1 MRPNRRKSLVFTA
14 PGHVTWRRLSVSRR
28 RSLVVSTA
36 FSGDATSQDATEKMS
51 HVSHYTDASAQWL
64 SLYES
69 PEVQDIPKEVARLWN
84 QLRPLYLQLHA
95 YVRRKLYLKY
105 GVSIVDQRRGIPAHL
120 LGNMWGQ
127 SWDNLL
133 NISQPFPD
141 TPSPKVTEALKQ
153 QGFTSRKMFQVAE
166 EFFVS
171 LNLSAMPP
179 LFWRNSILEK
189 PAKRRRVNCHSS
201 AWDFMDRKDFRI
213 LQCSDVSLRSFL
225 TAHHE
230 MGHIENFVLYKDQ
243 PPTYREG
250 ANPGFD
256 EAIGDVI
263 TLSVMTPKHLK
274 KIGLLSDD
282 EHVESYEA
290 SINHLYSV
298 ALRKLTL
305 LPFAYVIDLWRWAV
319 FQGSV
324 TPRNYN
330 CHWWYLREKYQGVV
344 PPEKRSEEQFDPGSK
359 FHVAA
364 NVPYIRYFI
373 SAILEFQ
380 MHRHM
385 CEVVGEY
392 DPHDNRKPL
401 HSCDIYQKQQ
411 AGTLLREVMS
421 MGSSRPWPEALK
433 VITGSRCMDASA
445 LREYLL
451 PLEHWLTVENEK
463 TGEFIG
469 WEHTGTGHCRL
480 GAPRFWPLSA
490 GSAQVLAIVCWEH
503 TGIGHCL
510 LGAHR
515 YWPLSA
521 GSAQILAIVGWERT
535 DTGHC
540 RLGAH
545 RYWPLSA
552 GSAQVLAIVGWEQSA
567 QVLAIVGCE
576 CTGTGHCRLGAHRYW
591 PLSAG
596 SAQVMAIVGWERTVV
611 VYVPPAGQVLG
622 KPSWDVTTYINLV
635 SVPQERFRR
644 ESHILSQHSQTFTHL
659 WITFPSSFLNLS
671 PWLCSKVRHSRV
683 SGRKFTVFWSQ
694 DGRLLTEGGAY
705 IRDDSVTSGGSGM
718 TVAFIIFA
726 VATFLHLWES
736 HCWQLLTA
744 AWSALRP
751 NESVSPSL
759 RHLVHTVE
767 VQMLDRLTGSK
778 NCSHLVMNQDAIN

>member
-1 MRPNRRKSLVFTA
+1 MTVFFSL
-14 PGHVTWRRLSVSRR
+14 P
-28 RSLVVSTA
+28 
-36 FSGDATSQDATEKMS
+36 D
-51 HVSHYTDASAQWL
+51 YTDTSAEWL

-69 PEVQDIPKEVARLWN
+69 PEVQNIPKEVARLWK

-105 GVSIVDQRRGIPAHL
+105 GVSVVDPRRGIPAHL

-127 SWDNLL
+127 IWDNLL

-141 TPSPKVTEALKQ
+141 TPSPNVTEALKQ
-153 QGFTSRKMFQVAE
+153 QVIILILRATSCVSSSNFEEVERPGTDVYSPETLHVPDDSRLPPRFRGFTTRKMFQVAE

-189 PAKRRRVNCHSS
+189 PAKRRRMNCHSS

-290 SINHLYSV
+290 NINHLYSV

-305 LPFAYVIDLWRWAV
+305 LPSAYVIDLWRWAV

-385 CEVVGEY
+385 CEVTDEY
-392 DPHDNRKPL
+392 DPHDTSKPL

-411 AGTLLREVMS
+411 AGALLREVMS

-463 TGEFIG
+463 TGELIG
-469 WEHTGTGHCRL
+469 WEHTGED
-480 GAPRFWPLSA
+480 SA
-490 GSAQVLAIVCWEH
+490 
-503 TGIGHCL
+503 
-510 LGAHR
+510 
-515 YWPLSA
+515 
-521 GSAQILAIVGWERT
+521 
-535 DTGHC
+535 
-540 RLGAH
+540 
-545 RYWPLSA
+545 
-552 GSAQVLAIVGWEQSA
+552 
-567 QVLAIVGCE
+567 
-576 CTGTGHCRLGAHRYW
+576 
-591 PLSAG
+591 
-596 SAQVMAIVGWERTVV
+596 
-611 VYVPPAGQVLG
+611 
-622 KPSWDVTTYINLV
+622 
-635 SVPQERFRR
+635 
-644 ESHILSQHSQTFTHL
+644 
-659 WITFPSSFLNLS
+659 
-671 PWLCSKVRHSRV
+671 
-683 SGRKFTVFWSQ
+683 
-694 DGRLLTEGGAY
+694 
-705 IRDDSVTSGGSGM
+705 TSGGSGM

-736 HCWQLLTA
+736 QCWQLLTA

-767 VQMLDRLTGSK
+767 VQMLDRLTGSN
-778 NCSHLVMNQDAIN
+778 NCSHLVMNQDPND

>member
-1 MRPNRRKSLVFTA
+1 MWGQIWDNLLNISQPFPDTPSPK
-14 PGHVTWRRLSVSRR
+14 VTEALK
-28 RSLVVSTA
+28 
-36 FSGDATSQDATEKMS
+36 Q
-51 HVSHYTDASAQWL
+51 
-64 SLYES
+64 
-69 PEVQDIPKEVARLWN
+69 
-84 QLRPLYLQLHA
+84 QLHA

-105 GVSIVDQRRGIPAHL
+105 GVSIVDPRRGIPAHL

-127 SWDNLL
+127 IWDNLL

-263 TLSVMTPKHLK
+263 TLSVMSPKHLK

-282 EHVESYEA
+282 EHVGSYE
-290 SINHLYSV
+290 SNINHLFSV

-392 DPHDNRKPL
+392 DPNDTRKPL

-411 AGTLLREVMS
+411 AGTLLRRVMS
-421 MGSSRPWPEALK
+421 MGSSQPWPEALK

-463 TGEFIG
+463 TGELIG
-469 WEHTGTGHCRL
+469 WEHTGEDR
-480 GAPRFWPLSA
+480 A
-490 GSAQVLAIVCWEH
+490 
-503 TGIGHCL
+503 
-510 LGAHR
+510 
-515 YWPLSA
+515 
-521 GSAQILAIVGWERT
+521 
-535 DTGHC
+535 
-540 RLGAH
+540 
-545 RYWPLSA
+545 
-552 GSAQVLAIVGWEQSA
+552 
-567 QVLAIVGCE
+567 
-576 CTGTGHCRLGAHRYW
+576 
-591 PLSAG
+591 
-596 SAQVMAIVGWERTVV
+596 
-611 VYVPPAGQVLG
+611 
-622 KPSWDVTTYINLV
+622 
-635 SVPQERFRR
+635 
-644 ESHILSQHSQTFTHL
+644 
-659 WITFPSSFLNLS
+659 
-671 PWLCSKVRHSRV
+671 
-683 SGRKFTVFWSQ
+683 
-694 DGRLLTEGGAY
+694 
-705 IRDDSVTSGGSGM
+705 TSGGSGM

-736 HCWQLLTA
+736 QCWQLLTA
-744 AWSALRP
+744 AWSALHP

-778 NCSHLVMNQDAIN
+778 NCSHLVMDQDKIN

>member
-1 MRPNRRKSLVFTA
+1 MSLNVTVSVGPFTMT
-14 PGHVTWRRLSVSRR
+14 VCLS
-28 RSLVVSTA
+28 LP
-36 FSGDATSQDATEKMS
+36 D
-51 HVSHYTDASAQWL
+51 YTDASAQWL

-69 PEVQDIPKEVARLWN
+69 PEVQDIPKEVARLWK

-105 GVSIVDQRRGIPAHL
+105 GVSIVDPRRGIPAHL

-127 SWDNLL
+127 IWDNLL

-153 QGFTSRKMFQVAE
+153 QVIILILRATSCVTSSNFEVIRKMFQGFTSRKMFQVAE

-171 LNLSAMPP
+171 LNLSVMPP

-392 DPHDNRKPL
+392 DPHDTRIPL

-469 WEHTGTGHCRL
+469 WEHTGTGQCRL
-480 GAPRFWPLSA
+480 GA
-490 GSAQVLAIVCWEH
+490 C
-503 TGIGHCL
+503 
-510 LGAHR
+510 
-515 YWPLSA
+515 
-521 GSAQILAIVGWERT
+521 RT
-535 DTGHC
+535 SHC

-552 GSAQVLAIVGWEQSA
+552 GSAQVLVIVGWER
-567 QVLAIVGCE
+567 
-576 CTGTGHCRLGAHRYW
+576 TGTGHCRLGACRTRHCGLGALRYWPLLAGSDSGIGHCRLGAHKYW

-596 SAQVMAIVGWERTVV
+596 SAQVLAIIGWEHVELATF
-611 VYVPPAGQVLG
+611 
-622 KPSWDVTTYINLV
+622 V
-635 SVPQERFRR
+635 SKHTRHVNIR
-644 ESHILSQHSQTFTHL
+644 L
-659 WITFPSSFLNLS
+659 IT
-671 PWLCSKVRHSRV
+671 
-683 SGRKFTVFWSQ
+683 
-694 DGRLLTEGGAY
+694 RLHE
-705 IRDDSVTSGGSGM
+705 DSATSGGSGM

-767 VQMLDRLTGSK
+767 VHMLDRLTGSK
-778 NCSHLVMNQDAIN
+778 NCSHLVMDQDAIN